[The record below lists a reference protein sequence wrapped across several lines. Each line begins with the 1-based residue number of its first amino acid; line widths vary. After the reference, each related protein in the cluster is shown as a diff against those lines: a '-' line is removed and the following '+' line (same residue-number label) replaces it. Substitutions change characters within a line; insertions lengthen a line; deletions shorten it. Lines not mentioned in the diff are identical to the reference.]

1 MIHIKS
7 GDAEIAYQVLGSG
20 SPLVLLH
27 PFPVHHEFW
36 LPAAQALTSR
46 FQLILPDLRGH
57 GESGVGEGPATMEKH
72 AIDIARIL
80 DHAEMG
86 RVPFVG
92 VSIGGYALFEFWRR
106 YRGRVAA
113 LALCNT
119 KASADSPEA
128 KAGRLQAA
136 ADVLERGTESFFESM
151 VPKLIGQTTRDSRPD
166 LVDGALRMMRKMSAG
181 NVAQVQRGMA
191 ERPDSVPDLKMIN
204 VPTLL
209 VTGDEDILTGPPE
222 AELMR
227 RNIAGS
233 ELKIVRHA
241 GHYSPWEQA
250 TEVGGAAAR
259 ARARLHWVCYN
270 SFAMSSNTTIDTF
283 LVPEK
288 TVVNAKGDGPALDIS
303 GAASRVFLL
312 TLDITDIIEQEA
324 LDMSIYGSADG
335 SVWDAKPLTAFPQK
349 FYRGQHPLL
358 LDLTGHAGAKF
369 IRAHWEVNRWGRGT
383 ETPMFEFHLA
393 IREVPPDIL
402 KEATAEAKALA

>member
-1 MIHIKS
+1 MERIPSQRIKS
-7 GDAEIAYQVLGSG
+7 GDAEIAYWTLGDG
-20 SPLVLLH
+20 PPVVLLH
-27 PFPVHHEFW
+27 PFPAHHEFW
-36 LPAAQALTSR
+36 LPVAETLATR
-46 FQLILPDLRGH
+46 YRVILPDLRGH

-80 DHAEMG
+80 DHPEMG

-151 VPKLIGQTTRDSRPD
+151 VPRLIGQTTRASRPD
-166 LVDGALRMMRKMSAG
+166 LVDGAVRMMRKMSAG

-191 ERPDSVPDLKMIN
+191 ERPDSVADLKMIK

-241 GHYSPWEQA
+241 GHYSPWEQGR
-250 TEVGGAAAR
+250 EVGKLLRQFFDNVGASVPAR
-259 ARARLHWVCYN
+259 A
-270 SFAMSSNTTIDTF
+270 
-283 LVPEK
+283 
-288 TVVNAKGDGPALDIS
+288 
-303 GAASRVFLL
+303 
-312 TLDITDIIEQEA
+312 
-324 LDMSIYGSADG
+324 
-335 SVWDAKPLTAFPQK
+335 
-349 FYRGQHPLL
+349 
-358 LDLTGHAGAKF
+358 
-369 IRAHWEVNRWGRGT
+369 
-383 ETPMFEFHLA
+383 
-393 IREVPPDIL
+393 
-402 KEATAEAKALA
+402 